1 MKFVAAGHSILKFTS
16 SNPSMDLP
24 PLGVDEKLP
33 ILKKNR
39 LSTGIKDLDIIL
51 EGGYNNPSNIMI
63 IGSTGMEKACF
74 GFQFAASGK
83 KTKETTFIIASDGSP
98 TSIISKAKGAG
109 IDLKKDNIHFID
121 CYSATLGGKKTP
133 ENSEKITFV
142 PGPGALNDL
151 SLAINEAI
159 KKSAGKKMRILFY
172 SLSTFVLYNP
182 KDSIIKFLKVIGGR
196 LKNAEATT
204 LFLVEEGVHDKQL
217 ISLLEHSMDATYEV
231 LEKENNMEL
240 DIPTMK
246 MNIPFKLG
254 PAGVNVL

>member
-1 MKFVAAGHSILKFTS
+1 
-16 SNPSMDLP
+16 MDLP

-63 IGSTGMEKACF
+63 IGPTGMEKAAF
-74 GFQFAASGK
+74 GFQFAGAGK
-83 KTKETTFIIASDGSP
+83 KTKENTYIIASDSSP
-98 TSIISKAKGAG
+98 ASIISKAKTAG
-109 IDLKKDNIHFID
+109 IDLKKDNVYFID

-133 ENSEKITFV
+133 ETTEKVTVV
-142 PGPGALNDL
+142 PGPGALNDI

-159 KKSAGKKMRILFY
+159 KKSAGKKLRVLFY

-182 KDSIIKFLKVIGGR
+182 KDSILKFIKVVGGR
-196 LKNAEATT
+196 LKNAEATA
-204 LFLVEEGVHDKQL
+204 LYLVEEGVHDKQL
-217 ISLLEHSMDATYEV
+217 ISLLEHSMDAKYEV
-231 LEKENNMEL
+231 FEKENNMEL

-254 PAGVNVL
+254 PAGINVL